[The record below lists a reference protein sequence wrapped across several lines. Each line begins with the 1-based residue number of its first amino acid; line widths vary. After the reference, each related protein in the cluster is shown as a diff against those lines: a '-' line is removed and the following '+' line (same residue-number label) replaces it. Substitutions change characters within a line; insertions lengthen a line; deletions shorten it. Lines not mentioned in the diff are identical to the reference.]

1 MSTVKLK
8 KLYSNNLLLSLFFF
22 VFFFYIIIYL
32 VIKINTCNL
41 FSENITLNKNFK
53 KVQKNKNKKKKNEYT
68 FNQKISNIDTYSNTI
83 ESFEYYYAPNVIE
96 INRPCLTE
104 KDLDALYNKHFN
116 QKNRDLHNDTII
128 AKSNLA
134 KFQKKGSE
142 NKKKEKN
149 NNEKNINKS
158 KPKINNITKN
168 GRNNN
173 DKKIIELK
181 KSNKKNVIEPI
192 MLPPVIVSSIKEY
205 HKEKSNAI
213 NNQDEMFIKKNNDT
227 SIFLETNIQKNENS
241 KNEQSNSQDQQLNTE
256 NTESCCQSTKSE
268 EESDGNSQIDQEYQF
283 NLEDGGG
290 IEDQK
295 VCSEE
300 EYNSF
305 TDRILKNIS
314 RFPGKKKHC
323 CISFFVKD
331 NKPESISI
339 DPLEH
344 EKISYAYKA
353 HLIASIERIDIPF
366 CFRYKKLKIII

>member
-1 MSTVKLK
+1 M
-8 KLYSNNLLLSLFFF
+8 
-22 VFFFYIIIYL
+22 
-32 VIKINTCNL
+32 
-41 FSENITLNKNFK
+41 
-53 KVQKNKNKKKKNEYT
+53 
-68 FNQKISNIDTYSNTI
+68 
-83 ESFEYYYAPNVIE
+83 
-96 INRPCLTE
+96 TE
-104 KDLDALYNKHFN
+104 KDLDVLYNKHFN

-134 KFQKKGSE
+134 KFQKKGTA

-149 NNEKNINKS
+149 NSEKNINKS
-158 KPKINNITKN
+158 KPIINNITKN
-168 GRNNN
+168 GRNNK
-173 DKKIIELK
+173 DKKIIEPK

-192 MLPPVIVSSIKEY
+192 MLPPVIVPSIKEY

-213 NNQDEMFIKKNNDT
+213 NNQDEMFIKNNNDT
-227 SIFLETNIQKNENS
+227 TIFLENTIEKNENC
-241 KNEQSNSQDQQLNTE
+241 KNEQSNNQDEQVNTE
-256 NTESCCQSTKSE
+256 NTQSLCQNTKSE
-268 EESDGNSQIDQEYQF
+268 EESDGNFQTDQEYQF
-283 NLEDGGG
+283 NLEDGRG

-331 NKPESISI
+331 NKPESITI